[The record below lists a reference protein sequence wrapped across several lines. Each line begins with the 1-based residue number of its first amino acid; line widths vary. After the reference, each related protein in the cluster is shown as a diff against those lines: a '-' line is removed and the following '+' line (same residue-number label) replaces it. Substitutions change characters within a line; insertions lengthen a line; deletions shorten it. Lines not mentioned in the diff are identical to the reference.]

1 MKKIIFTIL
10 ISTLFRTVLLGQANT
25 EVSTYNNFTFYYLD
39 NSAGSDNTPMSNDLV
54 NTLKINLHKLKGRTE
69 NYLLFFASNSNNY
82 KTEYNLNKLVD
93 PNSILLNTYFSRP
106 SKPCDYDFDKKVI
119 RELLTDNPL
128 FIKQSV
134 ELNFYLSSNAVKKA
148 INNIDE
154 LPIPFLMYNE
164 ILSYLQG
171 NNFRVKINIYTD
183 NAEYS
188 TELKKQFTFCNKELN
203 IEFPIEIYII

>member
-1 MKKIIFTIL
+1 MKKIVFTIL
-10 ISTLFRTVLLGQANT
+10 ISTLFRTILIGQANT

-39 NSAGSDNTPMSNDLV
+39 NSAGSDYTSMSSDLV

-134 ELNFYLSSNAVKKA
+134 ELNFYLSSNAIKKA

-154 LPIPFLMYNE
+154 LPLPFLMYNE

>member
-1 MKKIIFTIL
+1 
-10 ISTLFRTVLLGQANT
+10 
-25 EVSTYNNFTFYYLD
+25 
-39 NSAGSDNTPMSNDLV
+39 MSSDLV

-93 PNSILLNTYFSRP
+93 PNSILLNTYVSRP

-134 ELNFYLSSNAVKKA
+134 ELNFYLSSNAIKKA

-154 LPIPFLMYNE
+154 LPLPFLMYNE